1 MKLKQGKP
9 TCYLSERAPPE
20 PKEKKIKVIP
30 KSYMIKER
38 DVNKQFLIN
47 FI

>member
-20 PKEKKIKVIP
+20 PKEKIKVSP
-30 KSYMIKER
+30 ESYIIKER
-38 DVNKQFLIN
+38 GR
-47 FI
+47 